1 MAFSTLIQTQTSQMM
16 RSRSN
21 MLDQEI
27 SNIIDEAIVKKNK
40 EVKQRTYLGASS
52 LGDSCS
58 RKIQYRYMGK
68 PIDDQ
73 RDLMQRHC
81 DIPVWS

>member
-1 MAFSTLIQTQTSQMM
+1 MKVKAMAFSTLIQTQTSQMM
-16 RSRSN
+16 RYRSN

-40 EVKQRTYLGASS
+40 EVKKRTYLGASS

-58 RKIQYRYMGK
+58 GK
-68 PIDDQ
+68 YNIGYGQ
-73 RDLMQRHC
+73 AH
-81 DIPVWS
+81 